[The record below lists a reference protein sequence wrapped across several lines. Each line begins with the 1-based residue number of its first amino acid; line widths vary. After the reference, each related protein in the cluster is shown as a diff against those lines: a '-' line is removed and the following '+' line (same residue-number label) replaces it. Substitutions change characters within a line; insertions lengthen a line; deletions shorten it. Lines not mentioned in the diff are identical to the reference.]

1 MNTKVNFET
10 ASLCL
15 FDILSF
21 SDGFGLG
28 VRMYCVVVIDF
39 CHSFLGY
46 MTSQKGETDFFV
58 GGRRLSG
65 KGGVGAIL
73 EAV

>member
-1 MNTKVNFET
+1 MFRNLIIDKMKAKVNFET

-39 CHSFLGY
+39 CHSFLWVY
-46 MTSQKGETDFFV
+46 DVSK
-58 GGRRLSG
+58 RRD
-65 KGGVGAIL
+65 
-73 EAV
+73 

>member
-1 MNTKVNFET
+1 MKTKTNFET

-39 CHSFLGY
+39 LSFFSLG
-46 MTSQKGETDFFV
+46 V
-58 GGRRLSG
+58 
-65 KGGVGAIL
+65 
-73 EAV
+73 